1 MAATTRS
8 AEASTWKQTLPIL
21 FLITFSAG
29 VTPIV
34 IRVTQGQG
42 VPSLAIVF
50 MRLALTVVTMA
61 PYVFRQYRDDL
72 ERMSRADWLWGAAA
86 GFWLALNLTALFF
99 SLEYA
104 SVFIT
109 GIIRRLT
116 PIWVIVPEI
125 VLLGAV
131 FSWRMWTG
139 SVLAVV
145 GVVVVTLGTGGG
157 VSVGTRPLLGVMI
170 AVVGSV
176 CFGMYLLIGRRSS
189 NRIPSLLYSWVVFV
203 FAGVVALVIVL
214 MTRTPLLGY
223 EPVAYLWVGAVTLL
237 AQYVGHLSINMGLK
251 FFSATAMSILLQ
263 LSVVLSG
270 VIAFFQFGE
279 VPGTLQLV
287 GSAVLIVGVVLASTE
302 KNGEG

>member
-1 MAATTRS
+1 M
-8 AEASTWKQTLPIL
+8 
-21 FLITFSAG
+21 
-29 VTPIV
+29 TPIV

-50 MRLALTVVTMA
+50 MRLALTVMTMA

-72 ERMSRADWLWGAAA
+72 KRMSRADWLWGAAA

-157 VSVGTRPLLGVMI
+157 VSMGTRPLLGVMI

-176 CFGMYLLIGRRSS
+176 CFGIYLLIGRRSS

-279 VPGTLQLV
+279 VPCTLQLV